1 MIIANNA
8 IECLAWFMIIYKKR
22 FMRLVTLMILWLA
35 FAGCSKDVTELPPAT
50 QTGENTFG
58 CMLDGAFWTPEGFGI
73 VPTAPILEARFIDD
87 NIKINARNFSVS
99 PTETEFEIYLKNV
112 SETGIY
118 PLNKKVSIYPNQTE
132 SYAYHIK
139 RKIRPLDQWVTNAS
153 FTGVVNI
160 TKLDRANKI
169 VSGTF
174 EFRAESM
181 TNPGEFIIVTEG
193 RFDIKLI

>member
-1 MIIANNA
+1 
-8 IECLAWFMIIYKKR
+8 
-22 FMRLVTLMILWLA
+22 MRWILLI
-35 FAGCSKDVTELPPAT
+35 FGFFTFLSCSKDVVELPPST

-58 CMLDGAFWTPEGFGI
+58 AKLNGEFWIPAGFGI
-73 VPTAPILEARFIDD
+73 VPTAPLLEARFIDD

-112 SETGIY
+112 TEPGVY
-118 PLNKKVSIYPNQTE
+118 HLNKKVSIYPNQTE

-153 FTGVVNI
+153 FSGVVNI
-160 TKLDRANKI
+160 IKVDRVNKI
-169 VSGTF
+169 VAGTF

-181 TNPGEFIIVTEG
+181 SNPGEFIKVTEG
-193 RFDIKLI
+193 RFDIKMI